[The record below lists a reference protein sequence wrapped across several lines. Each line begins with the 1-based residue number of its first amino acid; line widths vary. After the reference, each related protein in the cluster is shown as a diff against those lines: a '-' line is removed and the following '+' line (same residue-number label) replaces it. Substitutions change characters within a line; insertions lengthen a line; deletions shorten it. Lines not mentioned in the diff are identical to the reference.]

1 MQNDKAT
8 DIDKMNMLIYDR
20 AAEMAGRLNYFME
33 FVTTFKK
40 INKSG
45 QSIFEYI
52 ILTCLLVAMLFG
64 FAQTPFFR
72 DIKDYLSNAFNRSV
86 DKILQVPVYK

>member
-8 DIDKMNMLIYDR
+8 DIDKMNMLIYGR
-20 AAEMAGRLNYFME
+20 AAEMAGRLNFIME

-52 ILTCLLVAMLFG
+52 ILTCLVAALLFG
-64 FAQTPFFR
+64 FSQAPFFKNIR
-72 DIKDYLSNAFNRSV
+72 GYLNDAFNRSV
-86 DKILQVPVYK
+86 QKILQVPVYK